1 MKIKA
6 SECVGCAECIGCW
19 RKHSEYWYHECDR
32 CGSLEKLYYTPDGEE
47 LCAECILDDYEE
59 VDMEE

>member
-1 MKIKA
+1 MRIR
-6 SECVGCAECIGCW
+6 ETRCHGCTECIGCG
-19 RKHSEYWYHECDR
+19 RKFEDFYYHECDR

-47 LCAECILDDYEE
+47 LCAECILNDYEE